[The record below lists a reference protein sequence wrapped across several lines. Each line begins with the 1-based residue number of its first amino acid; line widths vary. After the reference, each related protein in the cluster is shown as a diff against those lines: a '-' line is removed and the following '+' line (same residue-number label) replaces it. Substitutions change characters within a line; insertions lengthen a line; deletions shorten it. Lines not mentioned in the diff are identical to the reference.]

1 MAVVGYSANQ
11 VGDAAMESKFNII
24 LAPFTHVDGTETGLK
39 MSEITPNQSFDFGLY
54 SAVGFQP
61 ANDTVQ
67 IFDVNGQVD
76 KVLSYVSKDVLEN
89 QFYDTT
95 SDPGWYD
102 ATAIMSWDFTTPMGE
117 TSVNFG
123 EGYVVKA
130 GAGAGNVPT
139 LTYAGAVKQ
148 DVTEIPGKPF
158 MFAGNSSPVDIKA
171 KQIKTNQ
178 TFDFGLYAASGFQPA
193 NDTIQIFN
201 ANGVLSYVLSYVSKD
216 VLENQFYDTTSAPGW
231 YDATAIM
238 SWDFTTPMG
247 EVDIP
252 AGSAFVLKCGDGAG
266 VIPTITIPNPL
277 AQKDAE

>member
-1 MAVVGYSANQ
+1 M
-11 VGDAAMESKFNII
+11 DSKFNIV
-24 LAPFTHVDGTETGLK
+24 LTPFTHVDGTETGLK
-39 MSEITPNQSFDFGLY
+39 MSEITPNQSFDFGSY
-54 SAVGFQP
+54 MAVGFQP
-61 ANDTVQ
+61 ASDTVQ
-67 IFDVNGQVD
+67 IFDANGQVD
-76 KVLSYVSKDVLEN
+76 KMLSYVSKDVLEN
-89 QFYDTT
+89 QFYDY
-95 SDPGWYD
+95 SSASGWYD
-102 ATAIMSWDFTTPMGE
+102 ATAIMSWDFSTPMGE

-130 GAGAGNVPT
+130 GAGAGTVPT
-139 LTYAGAVKQ
+139 LTFSGAVKQ

-178 TFDFGLYAASGFQPA
+178 TFDFGIYMATGFQPA
-193 NDTIQIFN
+193 SDTLQIFDT
-201 ANGVLSYVLSYVSKD
+201 NGNLSYMLSYVSKD
-216 VLENQFYDTTSAPGW
+216 VLENQFYDYSSAPGW

-247 EVDIP
+247 DIDIP

-266 VIPTITIPNPL
+266 VLPTITIPNPL